1 MIKNRYLTESI
12 IEDLSEK
19 MVFVGGPRQVGKT
32 TLATGIVSKHF
43 NNFAYFNWDNKQ
55 DRKKI
60 MNSDWPGDVEIIILD
75 EIHKYRKWKN
85 LVKGEYDK
93 LKEKFKFLITGSA
106 RLDVYRRGGDSL
118 QGRYHYYRMHPFSL
132 VELLNKKNKFEI
144 LKEMAIEDKE
154 HTEELDMLFEFG
166 GFPEPLVKQNKRIL
180 RRWHNEKMERLF
192 REDIRDMEQVR
203 DLNSMK
209 LLSDILPWRVG
220 SLLSINSIR
229 EDLEVSHRAVTN
241 WLNIL
246 EALYYHFRLYPY
258 TGKTI
263 RSLKKEPKLFL
274 WDWSE
279 VEEPGARF
287 ENMIASHL
295 LKWVHFLYDYE
306 GHKAG
311 LYFLRNVDKK
321 EVDFLV
327 TVDKKPWFAVEV
339 KLSDI
344 SVSPSLHY
352 FKERLNIPY
361 LFQVVKRP
369 GVDRL
374 INGVRVISASRF
386 LTALI

>member
-1 MIKNRYLTESI
+1 MLKNRYLTEYVH
-12 IEDLSEK
+12 EDLVEK

-32 TLATGIVSKHF
+32 TFATHIISQYFK
-43 NNFAYFNWDNKQ
+43 NSAYYSWDNKQ
-55 DRKKI
+55 DRQKI
-60 MNSDWPGDVEIIILD
+60 MNSDWPGDADILILD

-93 LKEKFKFLITGSA
+93 LKEKYKFLITDSA
-106 RLDVYRRGGDSL
+106 RLDVYRKGGDSL
-118 QGRYHYYRMHPFSL
+118 QGRYHYYRMHPFSIA
-132 VELLNKKNKFEI
+132 ELLNKNNRFEI
-144 LKEMAIEDKE
+144 GTELFIENEE
-154 HTEELDMLFEFG
+154 HNEELDILFEFG
-166 GFPEPLVKQNKRIL
+166 GFPELLVKQNKRLL
-180 RRWHNEKMERLF
+180 RRWHNEKIERLF
-192 REDIRDMEQVR
+192 REDIRNMEQIR

-209 LLSDILPWRVG
+209 LLSDILPGKVG

-246 EALYYHFRLYPY
+246 ENLYYHFRLYPY
-258 TGKTI
+258 TGELI

-279 VEEPGARF
+279 VNDPGARF

-306 GHKAG
+306 GYRAE
-311 LYFLRNVDKK
+311 LNFLRNIDKK

-327 TVDKKPWFAVEV
+327 AVDKKPWLAVEV
-339 KLSDI
+339 KLSDTK
-344 SVSPSLHY
+344 VSPSLYY
-352 FKERLNIPY
+352 FKERLNVPY
-361 LFQVVKRP
+361 LFQVVKTP

-374 INGVRVISASRF
+374 SSDIRVISASRF
-386 LTALI
+386 LPALV